1 MFNYDKLAALIDASG
16 KSKAYLCRKA
26 GKPEYYLRDVIRQ
39 KNKISKEVQ
48 EILASELNVTV
59 EYLNDIEDEKKPAL
73 PKESELD
80 SALVNRLVQLSPE
93 EQEKVDAF
101 VQGLIAS
108 R

>member
-1 MFNYDKLAALIDASG
+1 MFYQRYLELCEKNGERPYALVLKLGA
-16 KSKAYLCRKA
+16 KSNSIVDQWKKGSSPRPEMLKKIADYFNVSIGYLM
-26 GKPEYYLRDVIRQ
+26 GLEE
-39 KNKISKEVQ
+39 KE
-48 EILASELNVTV
+48 
-59 EYLNDIEDEKKPAL
+59 KPAL

-80 SALVNRLVQLSPE
+80 SLLISRLVQLSPE

>member
-1 MFNYDKLAALIDASG
+1 MFYERFIELCNEKGVKPTPLVVELGLSSSNASQWKKG
-16 KSKAYLCRKA
+16 SIPR
-26 GKPEYYLRDVIRQ
+26 P
-39 KNKISKEVQ
+39 
-48 EILASELNVTV
+48 EILQKIADYFEVTV
-59 EYLNDIEDEKKPAL
+59 GYLVGHENEKKPAL

-80 SALVNRLVQLSPE
+80 SLLVSRLVQLSPE

>member
-1 MFNYDKLAALIDASG
+1 MFYERYLSLCEKSGDKPYSLPLKLGA
-16 KSKAYLCRKA
+16 KSNSIVDQWKKGSLPRSEMLQKIADYFDVSVGYLM
-26 GKPEYYLRDVIRQ
+26 GY
-39 KNKISKEVQ
+39 
-48 EILASELNVTV
+48 
-59 EYLNDIEDEKKPAL
+59 EDEKKPAL

-80 SALVNRLVQLSPE
+80 SLLIRRLVQLSPE

>member
-1 MFNYDKLAALIDASG
+1 MGY
-16 KSKAYLCRKA
+16 
-26 GKPEYYLRDVIRQ
+26 
-39 KNKISKEVQ
+39 
-48 EILASELNVTV
+48 
-59 EYLNDIEDEKKPAL
+59 EDEKKPAL

-80 SALVNRLVQLSPE
+80 SLLIRRLVQLSPE